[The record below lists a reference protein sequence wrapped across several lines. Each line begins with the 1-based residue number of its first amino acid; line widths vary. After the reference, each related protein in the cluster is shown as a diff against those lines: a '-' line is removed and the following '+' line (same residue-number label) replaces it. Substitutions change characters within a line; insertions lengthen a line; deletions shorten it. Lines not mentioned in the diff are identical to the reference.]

1 MGCGCGKKTPVG
13 VRKGAAVIASR
24 KADEPKEAV
33 STRPKKASG
42 TTQQFALER
51 VDGRTQFF
59 GSRLEAEAA
68 KVRAGGGTVRR
79 VR

>member
-13 VRKGAAVIASR
+13 VRKGAAIPASAS
-24 KADEPKEAV
+24 KVESKSVPN
-33 STRPKKASG
+33 TRPKKASG

-51 VDGRTQFF
+51 TDGKTQIF

-68 KVRAGGGTVRR
+68 RVRAGGGTVRR
-79 VR
+79 IR